1 MNSID
6 FESLIITVFV
16 LVDDW
21 YQMEGKTLK
30 ALSPGAKAEMSDS
43 EIITLALMMDYLP
56 FPGETQFIGF
66 IRANYQQWF
75 PKLLTQSQ
83 FNRRLRKL
91 GRMLEVLRRKWVRQL
106 GGEHSTSFIIDT
118 KPIPVMGYRRS
129 KRSSDFDSSADYGYC
144 AARKMSAR
152 HAEVSSACAIALLK
166 YFGYKLVMLSTLNGL
181 PIADELVSA
190 NTDERK
196 AVEGVLEAVRHCDI
210 YGDKGFIGQDWQE
223 KITSSTGNQI
233 WTIHRENQKHQ
244 PSSSLKRLIGKVRQ
258 RIERGSAPRFPR
270 QAQVSLEGVFHEIQN
285 TGRNPERLLNKTVAG
300 FMTHMAAKITSH
312 TLRLLLRL
320 QFGIDVQTF
329 QSIAPC

>member
-21 YQMEGKTLK
+21 YQTEGKTLK
-30 ALSPGAKAEMSDS
+30 TLSPGAKAEMSDS
-43 EIITLALMMDYLP
+43 EIITLALIMDYLP

-66 IRANYQQWF
+66 IRANYRQWF

-91 GRMLEVLRRKWVRQL
+91 GQMLEVLRRKWVRQL
-106 GGEHSTSFIIDT
+106 GGENATSFVIDT

-129 KRSSDFDSSADYGYC
+129 KRRSDFDSSADYGYC
-144 AARKMSAR
+144 AARKM
-152 HAEVSSACAIALLK
+152 K
-166 YFGYKLVMLSTLNGL
+166 YFGYKLVMLSTLKGL
-181 PIADELVSA
+181 PIAYELVSA
-190 NTDERK
+190 NTDERQ
-196 AVEGVLEAVRHCDI
+196 AVEGVLEAVHHCDI

-223 KITSSTGNQI
+223 EITSSTGNQI

-244 PSSSLKRLIGKVRQ
+244 PSSSWKRLICKVRQ
-258 RIERGSAPRFPR
+258 RI
-270 QAQVSLEGVFHEIQN
+270 EGVFHEIQN

-329 QSIAPC
+329 QFITPC